1 MKTSEE
7 LQKIMDYATGTEKYT
22 RFNVGI
28 AEVLL
33 TDGVVAFIENA
44 DAFWFVSDVLSYIP
58 SIRKKAPDE
67 YLFSVVLNVA
77 KGKGNL
83 TITDGD
89 NIPVAS
95 KHYAYTDCPDGEW
108 CFYYDSDSN
117 VLMYCK
123 EY

>member
-58 SIRKKAPDE
+58 SIREKEPDE

-77 KGKGNL
+77 KGKADL
-83 TITDGD
+83 AITDG
-89 NIPVAS
+89 NEFQVVS

-108 CFYYDSDSN
+108 RFYYDSDSN
-117 VLMYCK
+117 VLMYWM

>member
-108 CFYYDSDSN
+108 SFYYDSDSN

>member
-67 YLFSVVLNVA
+67 YLFSVVLNVD
-77 KGKGNL
+77 KGKGDL

-89 NIPVAS
+89 KIPVVS

-108 CFYYDSDSN
+108 RFYYDSDSN
-117 VLMYCK
+117 VLMYWM